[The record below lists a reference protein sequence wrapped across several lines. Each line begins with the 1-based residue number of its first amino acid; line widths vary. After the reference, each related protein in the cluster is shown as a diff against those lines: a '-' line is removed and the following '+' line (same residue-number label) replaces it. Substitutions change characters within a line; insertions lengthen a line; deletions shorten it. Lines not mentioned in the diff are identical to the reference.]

1 MALAEMEGPI
11 GAMNGV
17 FGEASA
23 TFSGSED
30 AAGGDIP
37 RGSPDAED
45 NDDLCEDVGTRVA
58 GAVEGVGGP
67 EDEGDIGSVIH
78 IR

>member
-23 TFSGSED
+23 TLSGSEAD
-30 AAGGDIP
+30 AGGEIP
-37 RGSPDAED
+37 RG
-45 NDDLCEDVGTRVA
+45 
-58 GAVEGVGGP
+58 
-67 EDEGDIGSVIH
+67 
-78 IR
+78 